1 MEEIIGTAYHN
12 QTNLW
17 SSAGLIGG
25 VNRVFGDYHL
35 FLLTERGRSHEL
47 PPLTLPPGESVG
59 EMAFYAHEGA
69 AAFLLQ
75 RQRHGQLFT
84 QTIVVDAQGQRL
96 RQWEQPA
103 TPPHDLLTGK
113 AFIGTTLLHATDN
126 GILKETSKGEIL
138 LSDAAAISSYGDW
151 LYPHPAGLL
160 IQQPHALYLA
170 QA

>member
-1 MEEIIGTAYHN
+1 M
-12 QTNLW
+12 
-17 SSAGLIGG
+17 
-25 VNRVFGDYHL
+25 
-35 FLLTERGRSHEL
+35 L
-47 PPLTLPPGESVG
+47 PPLRC
-59 EMAFYAHEGA
+59 
-69 AAFLLQ
+69 FLGTPVQ
-75 RQRHGQLFT
+75 HK
-84 QTIVVDAQGQRL
+84 VVEAIGQRL